1 MDIPRTQSGYTTLIA
16 VLIVGAIGTIITTS
30 LLDTGLNSTR
40 MSTTQE
46 FAALSRAL
54 NQQCLEKSL
63 LTVYNQNTF
72 VGTIT
77 DTTDYG
83 ACTSTV
89 TNQDS
94 STKIITTTSTVNT
107 IIKVTSAQI
116 SNSNPITISMWK
128 EQP

>member
-1 MDIPRTQSGYTTLIA
+1 MFILHYSNTN
-16 VLIVGAIGTIITTS
+16 V
-30 LLDTGLNSTR
+30 STR